1 MTFLHSYTV
10 YIRPNMLYKLFFIIF
25 AYKANAFIHPPP
37 QSIVPILKTD
47 LELLLTTR
55 AIVSSLITN
64 LRNEIT
70 GDRLLLQFTDFHPVS
85 LVYVSVAIT
94 FIYGQWKFYEGSQKR
109 NKIQKIEE
117 YANNEAIWRE
127 IILIMLYVF
136 TKDVLSAS

>member
-1 MTFLHSYTV
+1 
-10 YIRPNMLYKLFFIIF
+10 MLYKLFFTIF
-25 AYKANAFIHPPP
+25 IYKANAFIHPP
-37 QSIVPILKTD
+37 QIILPILKTD
-47 LELLLTTR
+47 LEVLLTNR
-55 AIVSSLITN
+55 AIISSLIAN

-85 LVYVSVAIT
+85 IVYLSLAVT

-117 YANNEAIWRE
+117 YVNNEIIWKQ
-127 IILIMLYVF
+127 IILIILYVF